1 MPRTT
6 EHEFSIDKL
15 EILDADG
22 TVDEDLDPSL
32 DDETLLEMY
41 RDFIFARTFDRK
53 AFKLQRRGDSGTYAP
68 FKGQEACQIG
78 PAYALDEEDWLVPS
92 FREGA
97 IALARGY
104 DPAKLIRYFM
114 GDEYGNKVGDSPNMP
129 VTIPVGSQITHGTGL
144 GMGAQLMDDDT
155 AVLTYFG
162 DGATSQGDFHGG
174 LNFAG
179 VFDAPV
185 VFFCQN
191 NQYAI
196 SVPREHQTNAETIA
210 QKAIAYGIDAIQVD
224 GNDIL
229 ACYVAVQQALKRAHE
244 DGTPTLIEGITYR
257 LDVHTT
263 SDDPSRYRD
272 DEEVEQWKEKDPLK
286 RFETYLRDKDIL
298 DDELKQEIK
307 DEMEENVDAAA
318 QEAMD
323 MEDVPIK
330 HLFDHIYDEMP
341 DRLQHQYEQ
350 LSDTSGDR

>member
-6 EHEFSIDKL
+6 EHEFSIERL
-15 EILDADG
+15 EILGPDG
-22 TVDEDLDPSL
+22 EVDEDLEPSL

-41 RDFIFARTFDRK
+41 RDFIYARTFDRK

-78 PAYALDEEDWLVPS
+78 PAYAMRDDDWFVPS

-114 GDEYGNKVGDSPNMP
+114 GDEYGNTVGDTPNMP
-129 VTIPVGSQITHGTGL
+129 VSIPVGSQITHGAGL
-144 GMGAQLMDDDT
+144 GMGARLMDDDT

-196 SVPREHQTNAETIA
+196 SVPREHQTDSESLA
-210 QKAIAYGIDAIQVD
+210 QKAIAYGIDGIQVD

-229 ACYVAVQQALKRAHE
+229 ATYVAVQEALERARE
-244 DGTPTLIEGITYR
+244 DQRPTLIEGITYR
-257 LDVHTT
+257 QDVHTT
-263 SDDPSRYRD
+263 SDDPSRYRED
-272 DEEVEQWKEKDPLK
+272 DEVEEWKEKDPLK
-286 RFETYLRDKDIL
+286 RFETYLRDRGII
-298 DDELKQEIK
+298 DDETKQEIE
-307 DEMEENVDAAA
+307 DEMNEKVDAAA
-318 QEAMD
+318 KEAMD
-323 MEDVPIK
+323 MGDVDLK
-330 HLFDHIYDEMP
+330 HMFEHVYEEMP
-341 DRLQHQYEQ
+341 PRLQEQYEALGGEQ
-350 LSDTSGDR
+350 